1 MQRLILTALFI
12 MALSG
17 CVSAV
22 KMDERMQ
29 PWQTASLKQ
38 ILDAWGPPTRE
49 QTVGERIFLIWND
62 ESHDSGVNIGISV
75 GGAIGR
81 NAGIGVSTLI
91 PGSNEQ
97 SVCSRVV
104 EIDSE
109 QTVYSVKWN
118 GEPSTCFDV
127 TPARKTPAEVN

>member
-29 PWQTASLKQ
+29 PWKTASLQQ

-62 ESHDSGVNIGISV
+62 ESQDSREESNHD
-75 GGAIGR
+75 
-81 NAGIGVSTLI
+81 
-91 PGSNEQ
+91 P
-97 SVCSRVV
+97 
-104 EIDSE
+104 
-109 QTVYSVKWN
+109 
-118 GEPSTCFDV
+118 
-127 TPARKTPAEVN
+127 